1 MRCKTVRNKLDRSIR
16 QQLTP
21 RARDRIEAHLS
32 VCADCRRH
40 FAAQER
46 LAVLL
51 TSQPKPPAVPDGF
64 GDRLMAMARQ
74 RQAGRQAAP
83 ASLWRR
89 RWLSPSA
96 SVGRKAAQAVAIA
109 GGLLIGVLMG
119 QQTWRSAHSS
129 IPQQAV
135 QPDPVAVYELDY
147 LTDAPG
153 GSLVQS
159 YLTLTKAPN
168 NTGT

>member
-1 MRCKTVRNKLDRSIR
+1 MAA
-16 QQLTP
+16 
-21 RARDRIEAHLS
+21 AR
-32 VCADCRRH
+32 
-40 FAAQER
+40 
-46 LAVLL
+46 
-51 TSQPKPPAVPDGF
+51 K
-64 GDRLMAMARQ
+64 
-74 RQAGRQAAP
+74 RQAGRQSVP
-83 ASLWRR
+83 WSLWRL
-89 RWLSPSA
+89 RWLSPPA

-129 IPQQAV
+129 IPQQTIELN
-135 QPDPVAVYELDY
+135 PVAVYELDY

-168 NTGT
+168 HNGT